1 MQSTES
7 SSPNLQLKKGPS
19 QSERLSL
26 IVWTLGI
33 GGILMTN
40 QGEIFTAPLAMAA
53 KFAQSWLDEL
63 PRRGINPTL
72 DLDQVR
78 AAFGDVL
85 PDDGVDA
92 TAVIERLGR
101 LGEPGLM
108 ASGSGRFFGWVIGGT
123 MPAPLAADWLVSAWD
138 QNAGAPMIAPTVVAL
153 EQIAG
158 EWLLDLLGLPSTS
171 VVGFPTGAQMAN
183 FGGLIAGRG
192 EVLARVGWDVN
203 VHGLYGAPRIRV
215 LVNEERHITVDTA
228 LRFLGLG
235 APQVVAADEQG
246 RIKIDDL
253 KAALESG
260 SGPTMLVLQA
270 GNIHSGAFEPYREA
284 IELAHQHGAWVHID
298 GAFGLWALAS
308 PTLRPL
314 LVGVEL
320 ADSWATDAHKTL
332 NVPYD
337 CGVSIVNNATA
348 LRRAF
353 GVEASYLP
361 KEHDSQLWPSEKVA
375 ELSRRGRGVTVWAAL
390 LSLGRGGVAALVDAM
405 AGNAQFLA
413 AELIKIPGCRVLNDV
428 VFTQVSFA
436 FESDERTQAI
446 GAKLIADHSIWIS
459 GSHWQGQKILRISVS
474 NWSTSAEDC
483 AVTIAAVRR
492 ANQ

>member
-1 MQSTES
+1 
-7 SSPNLQLKKGPS
+7 
-19 QSERLSL
+19 
-26 IVWTLGI
+26 
-33 GGILMTN
+33 MTSN
-40 QGEIFTAPLAMAA
+40 GDVFSAPLAAAA
-53 KFAQSWLDEL
+53 KYAQIWLDEI
-63 PRRGINPTL
+63 PNRGINPKI
-72 DLDQVR
+72 DVDQVR

-85 PDDGVDA
+85 PKVGVDA
-92 TAVIERLGR
+92 TEVIERLGT

-108 ASGSGRFFGWVIGGT
+108 GMGSGRFFGWVIGGT
-123 MPAPLAADWLVSAWD
+123 MPAPLAADWLISTWD
-138 QNAGAPMIAPTVVAL
+138 QNSGAPLLTPTVVTL
-153 EQIAG
+153 EEIAG
-158 EWLLDLLGLPSTS
+158 EWLLEILGLPKTA

-203 VHGLYGAPRIRV
+203 VQGLFGAPRIRV
-215 LVNEERHITVDTA
+215 LVNEERHVTIDTS
-228 LRFLGLG
+228 LRYLGLG
-235 APQVVAADEQG
+235 EPEAIAADDQG
-246 RIKIDDL
+246 RIQISAL

-260 SGPTMLVLQA
+260 SGPTILALQA
-270 GNIHSGAFEPYREA
+270 GNIHSGSFEPFREA
-284 IELAHQHGAWVHID
+284 IELAHQHGAWVHVD

-314 LVGVEL
+314 LDGIEL

-337 CGVSIVNNATA
+337 CGVSIVNNAGA

-361 KEHDSQLWPSEKVA
+361 SERDVKLWPSEKVA

-390 LSLGRGGVAALVDAM
+390 LALGKDGVIDLVD
-405 AGNAQFLA
+405 GLVKNAKFLA
-413 AELIKIPGCRVLNDV
+413 SELAKIPGCRVLNDV

-436 FESDERTQAI
+436 FENDERTEEV
-446 GAKLIADHSIWIS
+446 GAALIADHSIWIS
-459 GSHWQGQKILRISVS
+459 GSHWADQKILRISVS

-483 AVTIAAVRR
+483 AATILAVRR
-492 ANQ
+492 AAG